1 MRISRLTNAIQ
12 GYQIISTSNGRVIGE
27 VEDLLID
34 PKKLEVAAV
43 ITSKGNLLDST
54 IKAISREDILVW
66 GEDFILAGDPDII
79 HDLDSL
85 EGSKEW
91 QTVTGEIKGKDVLN
105 TRKEKIAELNDIV
118 INSEAQIIGYDLSK
132 VLIDGPVKKSKRIHT
147 NTTKDLGKDSLI
159 IDETNLY
166 QWEI

>member
-12 GYQIISTSNGRVIGE
+12 GYQIISTSNGQVIGK
-27 VEDLLID
+27 VEDLSID

-54 IKAISREDILVW
+54 SKAISREDILVW
-66 GEDFILAGDPDII
+66 GEDFILASN
-79 HDLDSL
+79 LDVIREL
-85 EGSKEW
+85 DTLDGHKEW
-91 QTVTGEIKGKDVLN
+91 QAVSSKINGKDVLN
-105 TRKEKIAELNDIV
+105 TKAEKIAELNDVV

-132 VLIDGPVKKSKRIHT
+132 VFIDGPVAQSKRIHV
-147 NTTKDLGKDSLI
+147 NTTQELGKDALI
-159 IDETNLY
+159 IDASKLY

>member
-43 ITSKGNLLDST
+43 ITSSGNLLDPT

-66 GEDFILAGDPDII
+66 GEDFILASDPDII
-79 HDLDSL
+79 HELDTL

-91 QTVTGEIKGKDVLN
+91 QTVTGEINGKGVLN
-105 TRKEKIAELNDIV
+105 TKEEKIAELNDVV
-118 INSEAQIIGYDLSK
+118 INSEAQIVGYDLSK
-132 VLIDGPVKKSKRIHT
+132 VFIDGPVKKSKRIHV
-147 NTTKDLGKDSLI
+147 NTTQEFGKDALI
-159 IDETNLY
+159 VDASKLY